1 MGRRIVAYAG
11 RVLGAVSGALVA
23 VLWMLGLWLPDAG
36 MALTGI
42 NFVVGLLMTLLALFA
57 VIAAVR
63 GHTAALVV
71 VFVASFFPVGLALL
85 GADHWLGWAGRLN
98 VCYLVAAA
106 LMWLGGPRRRG
117 SAGDAPARRSI
128 AEGRGPFETEE

>member
-1 MGRRIVAYAG
+1 
-11 RVLGAVSGALVA
+11 VLGAVSGALVA
-23 VLWMLGLWLPDAG
+23 VLWMLGLWLPDSG

>member
-11 RVLGAVSGALVA
+11 RALGAVSGALAA
-23 VLWMLGLWLPDAG
+23 VLWMGALWLPESG
-36 MALTGI
+36 MVLTGI
-42 NFVVGLLMTLLALFA
+42 NFVVGLLMALLALFA

-63 GHTAALVV
+63 GHAAALVV
-71 VFVASFFPVGLALL
+71 LFVASFFPVGLVLL

-106 LMWLGGPRRRG
+106 LMWLGGRRRLG
-117 SAGDAPARRSI
+117 AADDTPGLTPIAGD
-128 AEGRGPFETEE
+128 RGPFETEE